1 MLFKTSFTIRPLLPL
16 LLFFAMVTSDAA
28 AQIVINEVCPKNSS
42 IIRDEDGDFED
53 WIEIY
58 NSSAFPVNLSGYYLS
73 DDFADLS
80 QWQFP
85 AFTLQ
90 PQKYFVVFASGKNR
104 TLVIDHWETPVSASD
119 QWKYIVPIIQ
129 PPVNWNSIGFNDVS
143 WTPGAGGIGYGDGDD
158 NTQLTPPL
166 YSVFMRKSFTV
177 TDTSKIVAAILT
189 MDFDDGFVAY
199 LNGTEIARANIGV
212 TGTPP
217 PFDQLAFKEHEALFY
232 QGQVPENFKI
242 DIDLLKS
249 ALVNGT
255 NIFSI
260 QVHNVNYSSSDLSA
274 IPYLHFG
281 LKDNSA
287 FFPPT
292 PTWFDG
298 GKSSLHTN
306 FKLSGNGESVYLSNF
321 SQTIISQLTYPY
333 LQNDNSYGCFPD
345 ANTNL
350 VYFEFPTPDLTN
362 NNSSGMSGYTAN
374 PVFSLPA
381 GFYSGAQT
389 VSLSSPTPGAVI
401 RFTTDGGTPK
411 ATSPV
416 YLSPVIIDS
425 TKVIR
430 ARAFIG
436 NLLPSEVM
444 TNTYFIDES
453 FTLPVVSLSTTPGY
467 LFDWNTGIYMLGP
480 NAETDIPF
488 MGANFWQEWEIPA
501 HIEYFDKQKQ
511 QGFEQGIGLE
521 IQGNYSRSV
530 PQKSFKVIAVGNY
543 GNSTID
549 YPFFPGKEISS
560 YKQIILRNGGNDW
573 NNLHLRDAAM
583 HKLCLGK
590 TSLDVQDYQPCIA
603 FINGKY
609 WGVYNIREKI
619 NKDYIA
625 GNHGVDPDSVDLL
638 QYNGFVMDGNF
649 ENFEQFAT
657 FVMAN
662 DLSDSA
668 NYSVIKNWLDIDNFI
683 DYFAVE
689 TYSEN
694 GDWLVN
700 NVRFWREQKPGAKW
714 RHILWDL
721 DFFGTMWWPFT
732 ASSLDS
738 NLAKPYSFQSILFNN
753 LVQNIEFRHKFI
765 NRYADLLNTIF
776 TPDYLKNFI
785 YAMHDSLD
793 PEMPRHFERWGKNF
807 SDTSFG
813 LPGQGTYPDW
823 KTGNLSQLTT
833 FVNYRQATARNQ
845 IEKTASLKQQV
856 PVTFNVYPPGAGKI
870 ELNTIE
876 LDSFPWAGI
885 YFDSVPITFKA
896 VPNPGYEFAFW
907 QSNTL
912 IQNPDFNQGITINTD
927 TPDVF
932 TAYFFGSPDTGRI
945 CFSEINYKSSTA
957 SDAGDWL
964 ELYNFGTVEVDM
976 SGWKFKDGVLTNSF
990 IFPPNTILAEN
1001 QRLVLCRDTV
1011 KFKSV
1016 FPAVNNFIGQFNFG
1030 LSSLG
1035 SELRLFDKYGNL
1047 YLSMTYGS
1055 SSPWAS
1061 EPNGTGKTLEL
1072 LDEYGSPDNP
1082 YNWFAGCTG
1091 GSPGTAFSPCPLSA
1105 KEMAGNG
1112 MFHLTNFPNPFNN
1125 TTAISFTLEKE
1136 DFVRLT
1142 VIDVYGKQVF
1152 TLLERKM
1159 SSGTH
1164 SVDFSSEKLSSGIYF
1179 YQLRA
1184 SEACETKRMQILK

>member
-1 MLFKTSFTIRPLLPL
+1 MLFKKYLSFSPLASW
-16 LLFFAMVTSDAA
+16 LFLFVMIMADST
-28 AQIVINEVCPKNSS
+28 AQIMINEVCPKNST
-42 IIRDEDGDFED
+42 IIKDEDGDFED

-73 DDFADLS
+73 DDFTNLS

-85 AFTLQ
+85 PFTLQ

-104 TLVIDHWETPVSASD
+104 SLVVDHWETPVSASG
-119 QWKYIVPIIQ
+119 QWRYLAPAIQ
-129 PPVNWNSIGFNDVS
+129 PPANWNSAGFNDIS
-143 WTPGAGGIGYGDGDD
+143 WNLGAGGIGYGDGDD
-158 NTQLTPPL
+158 STQLTPPL

-189 MDFDDGFVAY
+189 MDFDDAFVAY

-249 ALVNGT
+249 ALVNGA
-255 NIFSI
+255 NVLSI
-260 QVHNVNYSSSDLSA
+260 QVHNVSYNSSDLTA
-274 IPYLHFG
+274 IPFLHFG
-281 LKDNSA
+281 IKDNSA
-287 FFPPT
+287 FFPPS
-292 PTWFDG
+292 PFWFDG

-333 LQNDNSYGCFPD
+333 MQNDNSYGCFPD
-345 ANTNL
+345 ANASL
-350 VYFEFPTPDLTN
+350 VYFGAPTPDFTN
-362 NNSSGMSGYTAN
+362 NTSTGMSGYAAN

-389 VSLSSPTPGAVI
+389 LSLTSATPGAVI
-401 RFTTDGGTPK
+401 RFTTDGSIPK
-411 ATSPV
+411 QTSPV
-416 YLSPVIIDS
+416 YSSPVIIDS

-436 NLLPSEVM
+436 NLLPSETM
-444 TNTYFIDES
+444 TNTYFINDS

-480 NAETDIPF
+480 DAEPVVPF
-488 MGANFWQEWEIPA
+488 FGANFWQEWEIPA
-501 HIEYFDKQKQ
+501 HIEYFDKQQQ

-549 YPFFPGKEISS
+549 YPFFPGKEISG

-590 TSLDVQDYQPCIA
+590 TNLDVQDYQPCIV
-603 FINGKY
+603 FLNGKY

-625 GNHGVDPDSVDLL
+625 GNHGVDRDSVDLL

-657 FVMAN
+657 FVIAN

-668 NYSVIKNWLDIDNFI
+668 NYSVIKNWLDIENFI

-721 DFFGTMWWPFT
+721 DFFGTLWWPFT

-738 NLAKPYSFQSILFNN
+738 NLVKPYSFQSILFSK
-753 LVQNIEFRHKFI
+753 LVQNTEFRHQFI

-776 TPDYLKNFI
+776 TPGYAKNFI
-785 YAMHDSLD
+785 YSMHDTLG

-807 SDTSFG
+807 SDSAFG
-813 LPGQGTYPDW
+813 LPGQGTYQEW
-823 KTGNLSQLTT
+823 KTNNLNQLTT
-833 FVNYRQATARNQ
+833 FLNYRQATARNQ

-856 PVTFNVYPPGAGKI
+856 PITFNVYPPGAGRI

-885 YFDSVPITFKA
+885 YFDSVPVTFKA

-907 QSNTL
+907 QSSSL
-912 IQNPDFNQGITINTD
+912 IPGPDFNQSIKINAD
-927 TPDVF
+927 TSDVF
-932 TAYFFGSPDTGRI
+932 TAYFFGSPDTNRI
-945 CFSEINYKSSTA
+945 CFSEINYKSSA
-957 SDAGDWL
+957 VSDAGDWL
-964 ELYNFGTVEVDM
+964 ELYNFGNTEVDV
-976 SGWKFKDGVLTNSF
+976 SGWKLKDGVLTNSF
-990 IFPPNTILAEN
+990 IFPVNTILPKN
-1001 QRLVLCRDTV
+1001 QRLVLCRDTA
-1011 KFKSV
+1011 KFKSIY
-1016 FPAVNNFIGQFNFG
+1016 PNVNNFIGQFNFG
-1030 LSSLG
+1030 LSSQG
-1035 SELRLFDKYGNL
+1035 SGLQLFDKYGNL
-1047 YLSMTYGS
+1047 YLYMTYGTA
-1055 SSPWAS
+1055 SPWTS
-1061 EPNGTGKTLEL
+1061 EPGGTGKTLEL
-1072 LDEYGSPDNP
+1072 LDEYGNQDNP
-1082 YNWFAGCTG
+1082 YNWFAGCLG
-1091 GSPGTAFSPCPLSA
+1091 GSPGTAFAPCPLSA
-1105 KEMAGNG
+1105 EEKNNKKELNLM
-1112 MFHLTNFPNPFNN
+1112 NFPNPFSN
-1125 TTAISFTLEKE
+1125 TTTISFTLNAE

-1142 VIDVYGKQVF
+1142 VVDVYGKQVF
-1152 TLLERKM
+1152 TLLDRKM

-1164 SVDFSSEKLSSGIYF
+1164 FINFSPEKLSAGIYF
-1179 YQLRA
+1179 YQVSTPAA
-1184 SEACETKRMQILK
+1184 SETKLMHIFK